1 MKFFKVVI
9 IFNNNNL
16 NYINTITLTFSKCQE
31 ALSKLA
37 DRPMPMYESDTET
50 QDLQSKFKS
59 SCQLYNQMLQDI
71 VISEIHKI
79 CDVQGLC

>member
-1 MKFFKVVI
+1 M
-9 IFNNNNL
+9 
-16 NYINTITLTFSKCQE
+16 ITLTFSKCEE

-37 DRPMPMYESDTET
+37 DMPMPIYESDTET

-59 SCQLYNQMLQDI
+59 SCQLYKQMLQDV

-79 CDVQGLC
+79 CDV